1 MSATGGSRG
10 ERWVVWLGMVGYDFV
25 VMWLVENWC
34 EGVEEVRELRPK
46 KRINIAGGNAHLD
59 PSAAEALP
67 AAVKGR
73 R

>member
-1 MSATGGSRG
+1 
-10 ERWVVWLGMVGYDFV
+10 MVGYDFV